1 MSWPMIKFS
10 EAISR
15 SGLFSDGDWVESKDQ
30 DPEGDVRL
38 IQLADIGVGEFIDK
52 SNRFMTSKRADELRC
67 SYLKAGDI
75 LVARMPDPIGRAC
88 IFPEDMG
95 RCVTVVDIC
104 IVRPD
109 SERID
114 NRWLMHLI
122 NSERFRNQIDRHV
135 TGTTRQR
142 ISRGNLAGL
151 EIPLPPLPEQKRIAA
166 ILDKADAIRRKR
178 QQAIQLADDFLRA
191 VFLDMFGDP
200 VTNPK
205 GWPKKSLRLL
215 GKSATGRTPPGEKGG
230 MWGEGLPFVTP
241 GDLCGQV
248 DSTVREVTREG
259 AKYSK
264 ICRKG
269 SLLVCCIGTVGKV
282 GIAGRSLAFNQQ
294 INAQEWG
301 SEIADVY
308 GFFVFKLSPGLVSS
322 KAIQTTLPILKKS
335 LFDEIEIPV
344 PPRGLQE
351 KFSTIAQKISES
363 SLRHESGLN
372 TPLFESLS
380 QLAFSG
386 QL

>member
-1 MSWPMIKFS
+1 M
-10 EAISR
+10 AL
-15 SGLFSDGDWVESKDQ
+15 SGATVGKIAVADASI
-30 DPEGDVRL
+30 EGAYLNQRVAVVR
-38 IQLADIGVGEFIDK
+38 GKCPTNTE
-52 SNRFMTSKRADELRC
+52 
-67 SYLKAGDI
+67 YLKYVFSGN
-75 LVARMPDPIGRAC
+75 L
-88 IFPEDMG
+88 
-95 RCVTVVDIC
+95 
-104 IVRPD
+104 
-109 SERID
+109 
-114 NRWLMHLI
+114 LQKLLI
-122 NSERFRNQIDRHV
+122 NAGGAAQP
-135 TGTTRQR
+135 
-142 ISRGNLAGL
+142 NLSPKDLGDM
-151 EIPLPPLPEQKRIAA
+151 EIPLPPLEEQKRIAA

-205 GWPKKSLRLL
+205 GWPKKSLKLL
-215 GKSATGRTPPGEKGG
+215 GKSATGRTPPGEKVG

-241 GDLCGQV
+241 GDLCGRV
-248 DSTVREVTREG
+248 DSSVREVTREG
-259 AKYSK
+259 AEYSK

-301 SEIADVY
+301 SEISDIY
-308 GFFVFKLSPGLVSS
+308 GFFVFKLSPELVSS

-344 PPRGLQE
+344 PPIGLQE
-351 KFSTIAQKISES
+351 KFSAIAQKVSES
-363 SLRHESGLN
+363 SLRHEFGLN